1 MYNFDPLDLEVGG
14 LIARQRSFGLLRA
27 WVTLS
32 GKRFNSQG
40 ARIIIATLI
49 LANHRVSHGRPKLK
63 PSSSTR
69 NILPRGGGEQVIIR
83 MGAFVAKAAFDATGV
98 RLLQL
103 PMTQERI
110 KAALA
115 TA

>member
-1 MYNFDPLDLEVGG
+1 
-14 LIARQRSFGLLRA
+14 
-27 WVTLS
+27 
-32 GKRFNSQG
+32 
-40 ARIIIATLI
+40 
-49 LANHRVSHGRPKLK
+49 
-63 PSSSTR
+63 
-69 NILPRGGGEQVIIR
+69 